1 MSELKQFLLF
11 LISHKTSVSLF
22 IRYRPDII
30 IRIVLRYNLVL
41 NVVSFDWT
49 MRSWC
54 LLVLDTASWIRAAKK
69 KAGGSGDWLCAVS
82 ASPQPSSWPPAPL
95 SIVSAGSGLSV
106 LTPES
111 GDKKVRERVRRTL
124 SW

>member
-1 MSELKQFLLF
+1 
-11 LISHKTSVSLF
+11 
-22 IRYRPDII
+22 
-30 IRIVLRYNLVL
+30 
-41 NVVSFDWT
+41 

-69 KAGGSGDWLCAVS
+69 KAGGSGDWLGAVS
-82 ASPQPSSWPPAPL
+82 AASSWPPAPL

-124 SW
+124 SR